1 MNNNNDFYDTNA
13 KVLNKGK
20 LTCDKNILSS
30 IILLAT
36 KEING
41 VAGIANDFKGRFISI
56 FSKKNVPGVR
66 VKFVENGFL
75 VVDVF
80 IVLENGFSV
89 PDVAYRVQE
98 NIKSNVASM
107 IDTPVKKINVNIVGV
122 TFAEDKLSD

>member
-1 MNNNNDFYDTNA
+1 MNNTNDFYDANA
-13 KVLNKGK
+13 KVLNKGN

-41 VAGIANDFKGRFISI
+41 VAGIANDFSGKFVSLLN
-56 FSKKNVPGVR
+56 KKKVPGVK
-66 VKFVENGFL
+66 VKFVENGYL
-75 VVDVF
+75 LVDVY
-80 IVLENGFSV
+80 IVLQNGFSV

-122 TFAEDKLSD
+122 SFEQDKAND